1 MTRPGVGLRVAQR
14 RVICEGDP
22 EPAGRGRAAAGG
34 ERGGWGR
41 RFSCL
46 LVLPAALGAMATVGC
61 GGGPTSLSVT
71 LGLPQGASPIVAP
84 GQSVGFVITVIDTGT
99 AGTAGLTVTA
109 NLPADFRYTDTGILS
124 GSAVRT
130 SPVDAQGNSQQP
142 TWGVWELSGHGDSVT
157 IPFDALAEG
166 PQGTYTMTVSASA
179 STAATTQS
187 AGLPLKLTA
196 APQLSAVV
204 SVSPSEAV
212 PGEDVTYKVSVI
224 NSGTGPADGVSV
236 LVTLPPVFIY
246 DGGLEISGAG
256 RTGGT
261 NPVEGSELPY
271 FDGFEVPPQSGASP
285 GRLTISFDAQVLS
298 SAGAQGTYPVGV
310 QVLGDNGVERVDIP
324 DSSPVQVS

>member
-1 MTRPGVGLRVAQR
+1 
-14 RVICEGDP
+14 
-22 EPAGRGRAAAGG
+22 
-34 ERGGWGR
+34 
-41 RFSCL
+41 
-46 LVLPAALGAMATVGC
+46 MATAGC

-71 LGLPQGASPIVAP
+71 LGLPQGESPIVAP
-84 GQSVGFVITVIDTGT
+84 GQSVGFFITVFDTGT

-130 SPVDAQGNSQQP
+130 SPLDAKGNSQQP

-187 AGLPLKLTA
+187 VGLPLKLTA

-246 DGGLEISGAG
+246 DGGLEITGAG

-271 FDGFEVPPQSGASP
+271 FDGFEVPPQSGSSP
-285 GRLTISFDAQVLS
+285 GRLTISFNAQVLS
-298 SAGAQGTYPVGV
+298 DAGAQGTYPVGV
-310 QVLGDNGVERVDIP
+310 QVLGDAGVERVDIP
-324 DSSPVQVS
+324 DSSPVQVT